1 METDVK
7 YKILLVEDDK
17 NIARLIQY
25 NLDKAGYEVQ
35 HGINGAVGY
44 ELVGSF
50 HPDVIISDIMMPE
63 VDGFAFR
70 KMLLKVPEYKAIPFV
85 FLTAK
90 GEEDDI
96 LQGYDLE
103 IQEYIVK
110 TSSPKIILAK
120 LKSLIQSSEAQK
132 AQGESEV
139 KKAAASMG
147 AKVVPD
153 KIPECDG
160 YKITQLHK
168 PFNDIPGG
176 DFIDYV
182 KIDDDTIVVV
192 VGDVMGKKWGA
203 WYFAV
208 AYAGYVRS
216 AIRAELDDG
225 KNFTASEVM
234 QRVNSAVYND
244 ERISDVFIT
253 LSILIIDN
261 KNNSIGYC
269 GAGDIPIFYLS
280 NGKVELI
287 KSEGTLLGFSLDG
300 KYETINMT
308 LSKDDEIFVLTDG
321 IIESRDI
328 KGQSIE
334 NERLINII
342 LEKGDKESLPFID
355 SSVAKLTNNKYEDDV
370 TVVCIKKTE

>member
-1 METDVK
+1 
-7 YKILLVEDDK
+7 LLT
-17 NIARLIQY
+17 
-25 NLDKAGYEVQ
+25 
-35 HGINGAVGY
+35 
-44 ELVGSF
+44 
-50 HPDVIISDIMMPE
+50 
-63 VDGFAFR
+63 
-70 KMLLKVPEYKAIPFV
+70 VPEFKAIPFV

-120 LKSLIQSSEAQK
+120 LKSLIRSSEAQK
-132 AQGESEV
+132 AQGETEV

-153 KIPECDG
+153 KIPEIAG

-182 KIDDDTIVVV
+182 KIDDDTVVVV

-216 AIRAELDDG
+216 AIRAELNNG
-225 KNFTASEVM
+225 KDFTANEIM
-234 QRVNSAVYND
+234 QRVNSAVFND
-244 ERISDVFIT
+244 ERIADVFIT

-261 KNNSIGYC
+261 KNNTIGYC
-269 GAGDIPIFYLS
+269 GAGDIPIFHLS

-300 KYETINMT
+300 KYESINIT
-308 LSKDDEIFVLTDG
+308 LLPNDEIFVLTDG

-334 NERLINII
+334 NERLIEII
-342 LEKGDKESLPFID
+342 LNKGENESLPFINE
-355 SSVAKLTNNKYEDDV
+355 SVAKLTNSKYEDDV
-370 TVVCIKKTE
+370 TVVCIKKVQ